1 MSITY
6 VVETMVDGQK
16 GIPFIETKL
25 SEAMK
30 LANAFCDC
38 SDEVEII
45 KLLGGKEQGRMP
57 FNMYT
62 CRPHH
67 VGFR

>member
-6 VVETMVDGQK
+6 VVETTVDGQK

-38 SDEVEII
+38 SDEVEIV